1 MYVTRLGVET
11 SLWNLVIRRLALG
24 GQEGRGVVGDKQ
36 QWEQSIERSLSDAG
50 WALDYSF
57 EGYLLIG
64 HDGERV
70 SLLAHRESLG
80 TDKPIF
86 EILDHEQMN
95 TYWVQEVPTPRQAI
109 QLLGEHG
116 QPPDEWDLP

>member
-1 MYVTRLGVET
+1 M
-11 SLWNLVIRRLALG
+11 
-24 GQEGRGVVGDKQ
+24 VGDQQ

-70 SLLAHRESLG
+70 SLLAHRESWG

-86 EILDHEQMN
+86 EILDHEQMT
-95 TYWVQEVPTPRQAI
+95 TYWVQEVPNPQQAAK
-109 QLLGEHG
+109 LLEEHG
-116 QPPDEWDLP
+116 LIPETWDMP